1 MPGGH
6 WLGDGPA
13 FYAAAMSPYNYTA
26 LMNNAPTNPT
36 AAGGPLTVDS
46 QYGKPLFYQP
56 SRNIRLGLH
65 FTF

>member
-1 MPGGH
+1 
-6 WLGDGPA
+6 
-13 FYAAAMSPYNYTA
+13 MSPYNYTA